1 MPDFVGVLVGF
12 ARALRAAGVVVGTGD
27 AAVFCAAAA
36 CLDPTDLVDLYWGG
50 RCALVTR
57 HADVPVYDEVFRQ
70 YFLGAAA
77 SPEVVAELRTAPAG
91 MTATF
96 TVPSVEPGD
105 TEAER
110 QSLGLAASTVDVWR
124 SRSFAS
130 CTPAEMA
137 ALRRI
142 LARLRLTPPRRRTRR
157 LAPAPSGRVLD
168 LRRTVRL
175 SLRTQGEPVSLRW
188 RQRRLR
194 PRRLVL
200 LLDVSGSMAEYSRTL
215 LQFAHTT
222 GRAARRVEVF
232 CFGTRLTYLTRVLR
246 NRSVDEALDAAG
258 SLAVDW
264 DGGTRIGASVDDFVR
279 HWARRGMSRGATV
292 VICSDGLDRG
302 DPALLAS
309 SLARL
314 SRLCHRIVW
323 LNPHGTARSV
333 GMMVAADS
341 IDVLL
346 PAATLADLEAFARL
360 LPSW

>member
-1 MPDFVGVLVGF
+1 MSEFVGVLVGF
-12 ARALRAAGVVVGTGD
+12 ARALRAAGMVAGTGD
-27 AAVFCAAAA
+27 AEAFCAAAA

-50 RCALVTR
+50 RCTLVTR
-57 HADVPVYDEVFRQ
+57 HADIPLYDRVFGQ
-70 YFLGAAA
+70 YFLGVDAPGAA
-77 SPEVVAELRTAPAG
+77 VAEVRAMSTGVFVVPA
-91 MTATF
+91 
-96 TVPSVEPGD
+96 VEPGS

-110 QSLGLAASTVDVWR
+110 ESLGLAASTVDV
-124 SRSFAS
+124 SRHRAFAE
-130 CTPAEMA
+130 CTPEELA

-142 LARLRLTPPRRRTRR
+142 LARIRLTPPRRRTRR

-168 LRRTVRL
+168 LRRMVRA

-232 CFGTRLTYLTRVLR
+232 CFGTRLTYVTRVLR
-246 NRSVDEALDAAG
+246 TRSVDEALRAAG
-258 SLAVDW
+258 ELVVDW
-264 DGGTRIGASVDDFVR
+264 EGGTRIGASLDTFVR
-279 HWARRGMSRGATV
+279 RWARRGMSRGATV

-309 SLARL
+309 SLERL
-314 SRLCHRIVW
+314 SRLSNRIVW
-323 LNPHGTARSV
+323 LNPHGKAQSV
-333 GMMVAADS
+333 GMMAADPYV
-341 IDVLL
+341 DVVL
-346 PAATLADLEAFARL
+346 PAGNLAALEEFARV
-360 LPSW
+360 LPTL